1 MSSMEFQVD
10 PSNQSSSGVRS
21 PVMAADSFCFQVS
34 TRTVEKAS
42 ILYIF
47 DYESNGIGGMNPHQV
62 KVYPNGGPNKE
73 GKGVGVFIN
82 FTEKKGELAEPAVY
96 CVHKLVSLPG
106 SSIDFPLGSDMEF
119 EIELVNLIHP
129 RKSVVKSCTQM
140 VYPGFNRGWNDF
152 AKISDLTKEIGW
164 LDQEDKLVFRAR
176 ANVVEKDPNPLKP
189 EWHEV
194 RFDGRQEYDPGDEF
208 KSPPTWKGNYKFQL
222 AVFPGGLE
230 DTERKR
236 SFAAYIHL
244 LGKSDTFLSDSLGLK
259 IVLLNHEDPSKTIKW
274 FCTHTFNDG
283 EKQSWG
289 CPHLLDLEQLYQQ
302 EQGWLNE
309 FGEIILRAS
318 VQAATVE
325 GSNPA
330 EMVAASKN
338 TV

>member
-10 PSNQSSSGVRS
+10 PSNQSTSGIRS
-21 PVMAADSFCFQVS
+21 PVMAADSFCFQV
-34 TRTVEKAS
+34 
-42 ILYIF
+42 
-47 DYESNGIGGMNPHQV
+47 
-62 KVYPNGGPNKE
+62 KVYPIGGPNKE

-82 FTEKKGELAEPAVY
+82 FTEKKG
-96 CVHKLVSLPG
+96 
-106 SSIDFPLGSDMEF
+106 SSIDFPLGSDMEL

-129 RKSVVKSCTQM
+129 RKSIVKSCTQM

-194 RFDGRQEYDPGDEF
+194 RFDGRQKYDPGDEF
-208 KSPPTWKGNYKFQL
+208 KSPPTWKGNCKFQSQPYLLSEKFFPQL

-230 DTERKR
+230 DEGER

-259 IVLLNHEDPSKTIKW
+259 IVLLNHQDPSKSIKW

-283 EKQSWG
+283 DKQSWG
-289 CPHLLDLEQLYQQ
+289 CPHLLDVEQLYQQ

-309 FGEIILRAS
+309 FGEIVLRAS